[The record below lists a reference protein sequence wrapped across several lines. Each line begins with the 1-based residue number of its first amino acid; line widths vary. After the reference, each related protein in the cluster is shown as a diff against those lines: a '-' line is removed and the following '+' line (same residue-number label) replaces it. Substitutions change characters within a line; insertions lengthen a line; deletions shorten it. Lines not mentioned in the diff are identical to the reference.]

1 MPEDPEVELVFH
13 ESLTSLATPA
23 FCRTVLQALAT
34 PPAHLRL
41 DLEDVKVVDVT
52 GPAALLQA
60 VRLCD
65 TRGVSVSILPSP
77 TIYRAVLTA
86 GVLEELP
93 LEGPGAGSAMPA
105 LVSRPDEPVQP
116 PRFLARTARLGLRP
130 PTWEELE
137 TFGTWSNDPLLDQ
150 MEGSPLP
157 SPCRHPGPYL
167 QAFAPRALH

>member
-1 MPEDPEVELVFH
+1 MPEEPEVELVFH

-41 DLEDVKVVDVT
+41 DLEDVKVADVT

-77 TIYRAVLTA
+77 PIYRALLTA
-86 GVLEELP
+86 GGLEELP
-93 LEGPGAGSAMPA
+93 PGGTRAGAALPA
-105 LVSRPDEPVQP
+105 LVSPADQPAQP
-116 PRFLARTARLGLRP
+116 PRCP
-130 PTWEELE
+130 
-137 TFGTWSNDPLLDQ
+137 
-150 MEGSPLP
+150 
-157 SPCRHPGPYL
+157 
-167 QAFAPRALH
+167 

>member
-1 MPEDPEVELVFH
+1 MPEEPEVELVFH

-65 TRGVSVSILPSP
+65 TRGVSVSIPPSP
-77 TIYRAVLTA
+77 TIYRALPPA
-86 GVLEELP
+86 GVPPELP
-93 LEGPGAGSAMPA
+93 P
-105 LVSRPDEPVQP
+105 Q
-116 PRFLARTARLGLRP
+116 RTG
-130 PTWEELE
+130 
-137 TFGTWSNDPLLDQ
+137 
-150 MEGSPLP
+150 
-157 SPCRHPGPYL
+157 
-167 QAFAPRALH
+167 PRAPTPAPAPP

>member
-1 MPEDPEVELVFH
+1 MPEEPEVELVFH
-13 ESLTSLATPA
+13 ESLTSLVTPA

-41 DLEDVKVVDVT
+41 DLEDVKVADVT

-77 TIYRAVLTA
+77 TIYRALLTA

-93 LEGPGAGSAMPA
+93 LEGPGAGSPCLAPVPRPA
-105 LVSRPDEPVQP
+105 NPGSP
-116 PRFLARTARLGLRP
+116 PGSPPATARLRRGP
-130 PTWEELE
+130 P
-137 TFGTWSNDPLLDQ
+137 
-150 MEGSPLP
+150 
-157 SPCRHPGPYL
+157 
-167 QAFAPRALH
+167 

>member
-1 MPEDPEVELVFH
+1 MPEEPEVELVFH
-13 ESLTSLATPA
+13 ESLTSLVTPA

-41 DLEDVKVVDVT
+41 DLEDVKVADVT

-77 TIYRAVLTA
+77 TIYRALLTA

-116 PRFLARTARLGLRP
+116 PRFLARTRSEEHTSELQSQSNLVCRL
-130 PTWEELE
+130 
-137 TFGTWSNDPLLDQ
+137 LL
-150 MEGSPLP
+150 
-157 SPCRHPGPYL
+157 
-167 QAFAPRALH
+167 

>member
-1 MPEDPEVELVFH
+1 MPEEPEVELVFS
-13 ESLTSLATPA
+13 EPWRSLVTPA

-105 LVSRPDEPVQP
+105 LRSEEHTSELQSRLHLVCRLLLEKKN
-116 PRFLARTARLGLRP
+116 TESARLCG
-130 PTWEELE
+130 
-137 TFGTWSNDPLLDQ
+137 
-150 MEGSPLP
+150 
-157 SPCRHPGPYL
+157 H
-167 QAFAPRALH
+167 A

>member
-1 MPEDPEVELVFH
+1 MPEEPEVELVFH
-13 ESLTSLATPA
+13 ESLTSLVTPA

-77 TIYRAVLTA
+77 PIYRAPLTA
-86 GVLEELP
+86 GALEELP
-93 LEGPGAGSAMPA
+93 PQGP
-105 LVSRPDEPVQP
+105 R
-116 PRFLARTARLGLRP
+116 
-130 PTWEELE
+130 
-137 TFGTWSNDPLLDQ
+137 
-150 MEGSPLP
+150 
-157 SPCRHPGPYL
+157 
-167 QAFAPRALH
+167 PRAPMPPLASR